1 MKTRKLILVAVP
13 AALASILAVD
23 VGSASAAESN
33 NANCVGALVSAYN
46 QFGRLTGMPG
56 LGGRGASEFARN
68 GGLGYAASTN
78 TCTVPPPP
86 RV

>member
-1 MKTRKLILVAVP
+1 MNTRKLTLIAVP
-13 AALASILAVD
+13 AALASILTIG
-23 VGSASAAESN
+23 VGSASAAESD

-46 QFGRLTGMPG
+46 QFGRHTGMPG
-56 LGGRGASEFARN
+56 YGGRGASEFARN

-86 RV
+86 SV